1 MENISSIA
9 ANRYLKKLQKNA
21 FYCECSLRI
30 EAYSRFESSSELSF
44 SSFYK
49 YLGDEF
55 KKPHRFSDL
64 CEYCEMNKVIII
76 RFLSLI
82 VRL

>member
-21 FYCECSLRI
+21 FYCECFLI
-30 EAYSRFESSSELSF
+30 ETYSRFESSSELSF

-76 RFLSLI
+76 RFSHL
-82 VRL
+82 